1 MDLFNF
7 GLGTEQPSRRR
18 IDRKL
23 LSPRPIAIPADRDIC
38 EECDFLQVL
47 YLERRRSERSS
58 RPLCLVLLEGV
69 GIPEVNAREMAFQK
83 ILEILGSSVRETD
96 TVGWYKQKC
105 TVGVLFS
112 DLNSADSLVVNTL
125 RTKVSNVI
133 TAILGPDLANRI
145 RMSVHVFPS
154 SNDLGTNPSDLI
166 LYPELPHQSQSRK
179 PARLLKRV
187 IDVVGALVLLC
198 LLAPILVLIALVIKL
213 SSKGPVIFRQARAG
227 RYGKLF
233 SFWKFRTMHVD
244 SDTAIHKEYVTNFIS
259 REQPAAETGT
269 VYKITNDP
277 RITSV
282 GRFLRKT
289 SLDELPQLWNVLYG
303 DMSLVG
309 PRPPLPYEL
318 ECYELWHRR
327 RVLEVKPGITGLW
340 QVTGRSRTN
349 FNDMVRLDLRYV
361 QHWSIWLDIKIL
373 LQTPKAVFS
382 GEGAY

>member
-7 GLGTEQPSRRR
+7 GLTEQPSRRR
-18 IDRKL
+18 VDRKL
-23 LSPRPIAIPADRDIC
+23 LSRRPIAIPADRDIY
-38 EECDFLQVL
+38 EERDFLQVL

-69 GIPEVNAREMAFQK
+69 GIPEVNAREMAFQQ
-83 ILEILGSSVRETD
+83 ILKILGSSVRETD

-112 DLNSADSLVVNTL
+112 DINSADSLVVNTL

-133 TAILGPDLANRI
+133 TVILGPDLANRI
-145 RMSVHVFPS
+145 QISVHVFPN
-154 SNDLGTNPSDLI
+154 SNDLSTNPSDLI

-179 PARLLKRV
+179 TARLLKRV

-213 SSKGPVIFRQARAG
+213 SSKGPVIFRQARVG

-244 SDTAIHKEYVTNFIS
+244 SDT
-259 REQPAAETGT
+259 GT

-277 RITSV
+277 RITPV

-289 SLDELPQLWNVLYG
+289 SLDELPQLWNVLRG
-303 DMSLVG
+303 EMSLVG

-318 ECYELWHRR
+318 DCYALWHRR

-361 QHWSIWLDIKIL
+361 QQWSIWLDIKII
-373 LQTPKAVFS
+373 LQTPKAVFD

>member
-7 GLGTEQPSRRR
+7 GLGTQQPSRRR
-18 IDRKL
+18 VDRKL
-23 LSPRPIAIPADRDIC
+23 LSPRPIAIPADRNIC

-58 RPLCLVLLEGV
+58 RPLCLVLLEGI
-69 GIPEVNAREMAFQK
+69 GIPEVDAREMAFQK
-83 ILEILGSSVRETD
+83 ILEILGPSVRETD

-105 TVGVLFS
+105 TVGILFS
-112 DLNSADSLVVNTL
+112 DLNSADSGVVNTL

-133 TAILGPDLANRI
+133 TAVLGPDLASRI
-145 RMSVHVFPS
+145 RISTHVFPS
-154 SNDLGTNPSDLI
+154 SNDLGTDPADLI

-179 PARLLKRV
+179 TARLLKRV
-187 IDVVGALVLLC
+187 IDVVGTFLLLC

-213 SSKGPVIFRQARAG
+213 SSKGPVIFRQARVG
-227 RYGKLF
+227 ECGQLF
-233 SFWKFRTMHVD
+233 SFWKFRSMYVD
-244 SDTAIHKEYVTNFIS
+244 SDAAIHKEYVTNFIS

-277 RITSV
+277 RITPV

-289 SLDELPQLWNVLYG
+289 SLDELPQLWNVIRG
-303 DMSLVG
+303 EMSLVG

-318 ECYELWHRR
+318 DCYALWHRR
-327 RVLEVKPGITGLW
+327 RVLEGKPGITGLW

-361 QHWSIWLDIKIL
+361 QQWSIWLDIKIL
-373 LQTPKAVFS
+373 LQTPKAVFN

>member
-38 EECDFLQVL
+38 EERDFLQVL

-69 GIPEVNAREMAFQK
+69 GIPEVDAREMAFQK

-96 TVGWYKQKC
+96 TMGWYKQDC

-112 DLNSADSLVVNTL
+112 DLNSADKLVVNTL
-125 RTKVSNVI
+125 HTKVSSVI
-133 TAILGPDLANRI
+133 TVILGPDLANRI
-145 RMSVHVFPS
+145 CISVHVFPS
-154 SNDLGTNPSDLI
+154 SNDLGTNLADLI

-179 PARLLKRV
+179 TARLLKRV
-187 IDVVGALVLLC
+187 IDVVGAFVLLC
-198 LLAPILVLIALVIKL
+198 LLAPILALIALVIKL

-269 VYKITNDP
+269 IYKITNDP
-277 RITSV
+277 RVTPV

-289 SLDELPQLWNVLYG
+289 SLDEFPQLWNVLYG

-327 RVLEVKPGITGLW
+327 RILEVKPGITGLW
-340 QVTGRSRTN
+340 QVTGRSRTT
-349 FNDMVRLDLRYV
+349 FNEMVRLDLRYV
-361 QHWSIWLDIKIL
+361 QQWSIWLDLKIL
-373 LQTPKAVFS
+373 LQTPKAVLM
-382 GEGAY
+382 GGGAY

>member
-38 EECDFLQVL
+38 EERDFLQVL

-96 TVGWYKQKC
+96 TMGWYKQDC

-112 DLNSADSLVVNTL
+112 DLNSADKLVVNTL
-125 RTKVSNVI
+125 HTKVSSVI
-133 TAILGPDLANRI
+133 TVILGPDLANRI
-145 RMSVHVFPS
+145 CISVHVFPS
-154 SNDLGTNPSDLI
+154 SNDLGTNLADLI

-179 PARLLKRV
+179 TARLLKRV
-187 IDVVGALVLLC
+187 IDVVGAFVLLC
-198 LLAPILVLIALVIKL
+198 LLAPILALIALVIKL

-227 RYGKLF
+227 QCGKLF

-269 VYKITNDP
+269 IYKITNDP
-277 RITSV
+277 RVTPV

-289 SLDELPQLWNVLYG
+289 SLDEFPQLWNVLYG

-327 RVLEVKPGITGLW
+327 RILEVKPGITGLW
-340 QVTGRSRTN
+340 QVTGRSRTT
-349 FNDMVRLDLRYV
+349 FNEMVRLDLRYV
-361 QHWSIWLDIKIL
+361 QQWSIWLDLKIL
-373 LQTPKAVFS
+373 LQTPKAVLM
-382 GEGAY
+382 GGGAY